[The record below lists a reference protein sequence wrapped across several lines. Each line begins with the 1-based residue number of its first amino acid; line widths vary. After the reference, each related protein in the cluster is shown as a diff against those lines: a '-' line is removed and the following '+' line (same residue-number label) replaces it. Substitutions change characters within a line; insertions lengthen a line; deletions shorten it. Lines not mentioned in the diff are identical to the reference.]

1 MVRWWAVSGWCLGIE
16 SIFATVMV
24 SRRQIDAV
32 VQKLVNAYQPERV
45 ILFGS
50 YAYGTAT
57 EDSDVDLC
65 VVKEDARSAY
75 AKQLELNLLLADR
88 DFSIDIL
95 ALQPSELE
103 SATIH
108 QFIRW
113 EIKNKGVVVY
123 EQQRD

>member
-1 MVRWWAVSGWCLGIE
+1 
-16 SIFATVMV
+16 MV